1 PLCVGVVGRPP
12 PGSTP
17 ARPACPPPGVRA
29 LDPACAYTDRRD
41 NSIARK
47 PPIRPR
53 RTRFIDPPR
62 PEHDHAPGN
71 RAAQMCGEY
80 NRRPCV
86 VKRSDIAL
94 SARADAAEQFLG
106 VAVCVRCARTSD
118 DEPDACGST
127 ARALRACGS
136 ARR

>member
-1 PLCVGVVGRPP
+1 LSPVSVCVAVTST

-17 ARPACPPPGVRA
+17 PLVSFTTPLICAV
-29 LDPACAYTDRRD
+29 DPACANTVALDS
-41 NSIARK
+41 SIARK

-53 RTRFIDPPR
+53 LARFIDPPR
-62 PEHDHAPGN
+62 LEHHHVPGN

-94 SARADAAEQFLG
+94 SAQDDAAEQFLG
-106 VAVCVRCARTSD
+106 VAVSVRCARTSD

-127 ARALRACGS
+127 ARALRACGV
-136 ARR
+136 